1 MIKSENIPIDNINYN
16 LKIEEKDDDNK
27 KTKKVCELINCNDKN
42 MINYIYKDIVSEGR
56 VYEIQNINNFNN
68 YKNEDN
74 NNYDINKDKT
84 IMSVLDMNERAKA
97 HNNMH
102 KSDANYEICIE
113 ENNDVTTELIN
124 PETSKKESLHNI
136 VPRPQTYNNNNK
148 KENLTKNK
156 LEIPETHLKSSKN
169 TILIK
174 KTDQKLYPTQEKIS
188 NAINKSKNEN
198 NDYEQ
203 TTLNDKILENIPKE
217 NTENLDEKQIIY
229 NSKQNDQKVETNL
242 PLNAQKIYLHI
253 FKNYKTYQILNV
265 LNIISKEH
273 IYTKSYHSDN
283 YVEKFEQTSNIK
295 FNDLISYNDLDINPE
310 QIQTNIMKNEDNPKD
325 NIIDNNKTSNNIL
338 PFLKSM
344 SRNEKL
350 IYLSLLKNI
359 DKHIL
364 QSINKNVFFL
374 KRIQQYFYRK
384 YIHIKF
390 PNDLDNY
397 YYFINIDW
405 FNKLKNFLF
414 TDSGEFPGEITNYKL
429 YNNENINVMNFEDIT
444 NIENFKSDLK
454 EGRDYICINKYMWR
468 FLYYTFKGGPCI
480 KRNSNNIYD
489 KFVSISNN
497 DIPNNNIIYSLESQY
512 IDKLF
517 SLFNYFHDDTINI
530 ENDSQNE
537 NQIKTKKYFADSYH
551 DLLIYY
557 KLANENPNTNI
568 NYNNKEENRFD
579 KKKPIDNV
587 PPIISNNSN
596 KELNPSKNNIINKTT
611 IRELSLNSD
620 NQGRTPNKEVA
631 NRNNFKGPQRKGPE
645 RANNSATQN
654 NGSKNNATQNN
665 GSKNNATQNN
675 GSKNN
680 ATQNNGSKN
689 NSNQNSGGQNNTNK
703 NNGDQNEDDKN
714 RDDKNSDNQNR
725 SNSDTSQSN
734 SNDGSVRKK
743 EMQTNIANKNK
754 SGKPKYSSNKANNPE
769 IGNMKR
775 EYSDGNNN
783 KSASTEYNDHVNNDH
798 VNNDRV
804 NNDRVNNDR
813 VNNNSS
819 KKNTNFKGH
828 KNIENKMNPQNGTLN
843 SNNDTNQNYLAL
855 HNTSSKKNSITYH
868 SSNGNDIYK
877 SCEEYN
883 NGVTSSNGYVTT
895 TETDSKGTIE
905 NILKNNLNKK
915 KHQNNANSSSCTNMS
930 STNSSCSYNSEHN
943 KSEKGDRNYSP
954 GINKQVSEN
963 KINNI
968 MNHPEKENIQ
978 KNEQINSMNKDI
990 SKNNNTMITYKSSCS
1005 SDSSNAANS
1014 SSYQTKSSNS
1024 SNFSIRDQS
1033 SSNFNSDT
1041 YKTNKKNLMEENKEN
1056 EDVNSI
1062 VKIEHPAGI
1071 INYSTTC
1078 YVNVVMQCL
1087 SVFRI
1092 FIYTLHNY
1100 VTGKFKDSNASS
1112 DDSNNKNNSIVN
1124 KNFFT
1129 NSIPFN
1135 LFGNNNKNNNEL
1147 LLISLSNKLFE
1158 LSKMHN
1164 TPKVIEINRF
1174 LNLLNQKYS
1183 YLFECNEQ
1191 QDCHEFLLLVFDYI
1205 HNMMKIV
1212 DESVDKNNQIDYYL
1226 KKEQSIISDQFL
1238 GLIEEKITCS
1248 NCEYVNCIYQP
1259 IYNLS
1264 VNFFKKNTEN
1274 NLNDNLVEYFKK
1286 EEVNSTCE
1294 KCKSTKMYRCSYV
1307 YKQPK
1312 ILIVHLIRLL
1322 EDGSKIDKPIKFDI
1336 SNFNIQNVLKKEND
1350 HFIEPPKNYDLCG
1363 VIVHRGLNSN
1373 YGHYICYTKR
1383 VHSNG
1388 KTVVNK
1394 NKSKNKKCIVS
1405 EKFYN
1410 IYVLLQDIYNIS

>member
-1 MIKSENIPIDNINYN
+1 MIKSEQIPIDNINYN
-16 LKIEEKDDDNK
+16 IKIEENDDDNK
-27 KTKKVCELINCNDKN
+27 KSKKICELINCNDKN
-42 MINYIYKDIVSEGR
+42 MINYLYKDIIPEGKA
-56 VYEIQNINNFNN
+56 YEIPNINKFNN
-68 YKNEDN
+68 YNNEDN
-74 NNYDINKDKT
+74 YNYDINKNKK
-84 IMSVLDMNERAKA
+84 IMDILDINERAKIQ
-97 HNNMH
+97 NSMH
-102 KSDANYEICIE
+102 QFDSNYEICLE
-113 ENNDVTTELIN
+113 ENNDVITELIN
-124 PETSKKESLHNI
+124 NETSKRGSFHNI
-136 VPRPQTYNNNNK
+136 VARSQTNNNNNNK
-148 KENLTKNK
+148 EDLTNNK
-156 LEIPETHLKSSKN
+156 LEISEAPSGSSKN

-174 KTDQKLYPTQEKIS
+174 KTDQKPSPTQES
-188 NAINKSKNEN
+188 TLNPINKSGN
-198 NDYEQ
+198 NGYEQ
-203 TTLNDKILENIPKE
+203 TIINDKILENVSQGSTGSLNE
-217 NTENLDEKQIIY
+217 
-229 NSKQNDQKVETNL
+229 KQNDQKVETNL
-242 PLNAQKIYLHI
+242 LSNSKKGYSHI
-253 FKNYKTYQILNV
+253 FKGYETEQILNV
-265 LNIISKEH
+265 LNIISKED
-273 IYTKSYHSDN
+273 IYTKSYYSDN
-283 YVEKFEQTSNIK
+283 YAEKLEQESNIK
-295 FNDLISYNDLDINPE
+295 LSDLPSYSDLDINND
-310 QIQTNIMKNEDNPKD
+310 QIQTKIIENEHDPKD
-325 NIIDNNKTSNNIL
+325 NTIADNKTSSNSMQ
-338 PFLKSM
+338 FLKSM
-344 SRNEKL
+344 SKNDKL
-350 IYLSLLKNI
+350 IYLALLKNI
-359 DKHIL
+359 NKLTL

-397 YYFINIDW
+397 YYFINMDW

-429 YNNENINVMNFEDIT
+429 YSNENINIMNFKDIT

-489 KFVSISNN
+489 KIVPISNN
-497 DIPNNNIIYSLESQY
+497 DIPNNNIIHSLEFQY

-517 SLFNYFHDDTINI
+517 SLFNYSHDSTTNI
-530 ENDSQNE
+530 ENASQSK
-537 NQIKTKKYFADSYH
+537 NQIKTKQYFADSYQ
-551 DLLIYY
+551 DLLMYY
-557 KLANENPNTNI
+557 KLANEDPNATIHYSNKRENYSEKKNI
-568 NYNNKEENRFD
+568 D
-579 KKKPIDNV
+579 LIKKPPTDNM
-587 PPIISNNSN
+587 PPIQPNNSN
-596 KELNPSKNNIINKTT
+596 KQLGPPKNNITNKTIT
-611 IRELSLNSD
+611 HNASLNSD
-620 NQGRTPNKEVA
+620 NQGGAPNIEVA
-631 NRNNFKGPQRKGPE
+631 NKNNYKGTQRKGSE
-645 RANNSATQN
+645 RANNSA
-654 NGSKNNATQNN
+654 
-665 GSKNNATQNN
+665 
-675 GSKNN
+675 
-680 ATQNNGSKN
+680 
-689 NSNQNSGGQNNTNK
+689 NQNSRNQNTTNHNNTNQNNTSRNNANQ

-725 SNSDTSQSN
+725 NNSDTSQSN

-743 EMQTNIANKNK
+743 EMRTNIANKNK
-754 SGKPKYSSNKANNPE
+754 NGKPKCGTNKVNNLE

-775 EYSDGNNN
+775 ECSDGNNT
-783 KSASTEYNDHVNNDH
+783 KSTNIECNGNA
-798 VNNDRV
+798 
-804 NNDRVNNDR
+804 
-813 VNNNSS
+813 NNNPP
-819 KKNTNFKGH
+819 KKNGNFKGH

-843 SNNDTNQNYLAL
+843 SNNNINKNCLAPQNA
-855 HNTSSKKNSITYH
+855 SSKKNPAVYH

-883 NGVTSSNGYVTT
+883 NGATSSNGYVTT
-895 TETDSKGTIE
+895 TETDSKGTAE
-905 NILKNNLNKK
+905 NILKNGLNKK
-915 KHQNNANSSSCTNMS
+915 KKQTNANSSSCTNMS
-930 STNSSCSYNSEHN
+930 STNSSCSYNSDDN
-943 KSEKGDRNYSP
+943 KPEKNTRKLSS
-954 GINKQVSEN
+954 GINKNVSESN
-963 KINNI
+963 TNSV
-968 MNHPEKENIQ
+968 MNHPEKKNIQ
-978 KNEQINSMNKDI
+978 KNEQINNMNKDI
-990 SKNNNTMITYKSSCS
+990 PQKNNTITYKSSCS
-1005 SDSSNAANS
+1005 SDSSNDDNS

-1033 SSNFNSDT
+1033 SSNFNSDN
-1041 YKTNKKNLMEENKEN
+1041 YKTSKKDLMEEDIEEN
-1056 EDVNSI
+1056 ENVSSI
-1062 VKIEHPAGI
+1062 VKVEHPAGI

-1112 DDSNNKNNSIVN
+1112 DDSNSKNSSIVN

-1158 LSKMHN
+1158 LSKMHKSP
-1164 TPKVIEINRF
+1164 TVIEINRF

-1248 NCEYVNCIYQP
+1248 KCEYVNCVYQP

-1274 NLNDNLVEYFKK
+1274 NLNDNLIEYFKK

-1294 KCKSTKMYRCSYV
+1294 KCKSTKMYKCSYV

-1350 HFIEPPKNYDLCG
+1350 NFIEPPKNYDLCG

-1388 KTVVNK
+1388 KTVWYKFDDSLVRIVDIK
-1394 NKSKNKKCIVS
+1394 EVASAKAYCLFYESK
-1405 EKFYN
+1405 
-1410 IYVLLQDIYNIS
+1410 

>member
-16 LKIEEKDDDNK
+16 LKIEENDDDNK
-27 KTKKVCELINCNDKN
+27 KPKKVCELINCNDKN
-42 MINYIYKDIVSEGR
+42 MINYIYKDIVSEENE
-56 VYEIQNINNFNN
+56 YDLPNINKFNN
-68 YKNEDN
+68 YNNEDN
-74 NNYDINKDKT
+74 TNYDINKDKT
-84 IMSVLDMNERAKA
+84 IMNILDMNKRVQI
-97 HNNMH
+97 HNNMN
-102 KSDANYEICIE
+102 KSDANYEIYIE
-113 ENNDVTTELIN
+113 ENNGVITELIN
-124 PETSKKESLHNI
+124 PEISKKESLHNI
-136 VPRPQTYNNNNK
+136 VPRPQTYNNNK
-148 KENLTKNK
+148 KENLTKTK
-156 LEIPETHLKSSKN
+156 LEIPETHLKNSKN

-174 KTDQKLYPTQEKIS
+174 KTNQKLYPTQENIL
-188 NAINKSKNEN
+188 NEINKGN
-198 NDYEQ
+198 NVNNGYEQ
-203 TTLNDKILENIPKE
+203 TTLNNKILENTPQG
-217 NTENLDEKQIIY
+217 NTEILDENQIIY
-229 NSKQNDQKVETNL
+229 NSKKNDKKVETDL
-242 PLNAQKIYLHI
+242 FLNDENNYLHI
-253 FKNYKTYQILNV
+253 FKNYKTYQILKV
-265 LNIISKEH
+265 LNIIAKEH

-283 YVEKFEQTSNIK
+283 YAKKFGKTSNIK
-295 FNDLISYNDLDINPE
+295 LNDLISYNDLGINNE
-310 QIQTNIMKNEDNPKD
+310 QIQINIMENEDDPKD
-325 NIIDNNKTSNNIL
+325 NIIDNYKISNNRMPI
-338 PFLKSM
+338 LKSM
-344 SRNEKL
+344 NKNEKL
-350 IYLSLLKNI
+350 IYLSLLKNV

-364 QSINKNVFFL
+364 QSINKNIFFL

-397 YYFINIDW
+397 YYFINMDW
-405 FNKLKNFLF
+405 FNKLKKFVF

-429 YNNENINVMNFEDIT
+429 YNNENINAMNFEYIT
-444 NIENFKSDLK
+444 NIENFKPDLK

-468 FLYYTFKGGPCI
+468 FLYYTFKGAPCI

-489 KFVSISNN
+489 KFVPISNN

-530 ENDSQNE
+530 ENTSQNE

-557 KLANENPNTNI
+557 KLANENPNTTI
-568 NYNNKEENRFD
+568 HYNNKEENHFEKKNLD
-579 KKKPIDNV
+579 SIKKKPIDNI

-596 KELNPSKNNIINKTT
+596 KELSPPKNNITNKTA
-611 IRELSLNSD
+611 IHEFSLNSG
-620 NQGRTPNKEVA
+620 NQGRAPNTEVA
-631 NRNNFKGPQRKGPE
+631 NRNNFKCPQRKGSE
-645 RANNSATQN
+645 RANNSDNQN
-654 NGSKNNATQNN
+654 NRSQNN
-665 GSKNNATQNN
+665 TNQNN
-675 GSKNN
+675 RS
-680 ATQNNGSKN
+680 
-689 NSNQNSGGQNNTNK
+689 QNNTNK
-703 NNGDQNEDDKN
+703 NNGGQNNASQNNGDQNEGDKN

-725 SNSDTSQSN
+725 NNSDTSQSN
-734 SNDGSVRKK
+734 SNDESVRKK
-743 EMQTNIANKNK
+743 EMHMNIANQNK
-754 SGKPKYSSNKANNPE
+754 RGKPKYGPNKTNNPE

-775 EYSDGNNN
+775 ECSDGNDT
-783 KSASTEYNDHVNNDH
+783 KSTSIEYND
-798 VNNDRV
+798 RA
-804 NNDRVNNDR
+804 
-813 VNNNSS
+813 NNNPL
-819 KKNTNFKGH
+819 KKNANFKGH

-855 HNTSSKKNSITYH
+855 HNTSSKKNSIAYH

-905 NILKNNLNKK
+905 NILKNNFNKK
-915 KHQNNANSSSCTNMS
+915 KHQTNANSSSCTNMS

-943 KSEKGDRNYSP
+943 KSEKSGRNYSP
-954 GINKQVSEN
+954 RINKQVSEN
-963 KINNI
+963 DANNI

-978 KNEQINSMNKDI
+978 KDKQNNNMNKNI
-990 SKNNNTMITYKSSCS
+990 SKKNNTTITYKSICS
-1005 SDSSNAANS
+1005 SDSSNVANS

-1024 SNFSIRDQS
+1024 SNFSIRGQS

-1041 YKTNKKNLMEENKEN
+1041 CKMNKKNSMEENKQNEN
-1056 EDVNSI
+1056 VNSI
-1062 VKIEHPAGI
+1062 LKIEHPAGI

-1100 VTGKFKDSNASS
+1100 VTSKFKDFNASS
-1112 DDSNNKNNSIVN
+1112 DDSNSKNNSIVN

-1147 LLISLSNKLFE
+1147 LLVSLSNKLFE

-1164 TPKVIEINRF
+1164 TSKVIEINRF

-1274 NLNDNLVEYFKK
+1274 NLNDNLIEYFKK

-1350 HFIEPPKNYDLCG
+1350 NFIEPPKNYDLCG

-1388 KTVVNK
+1388 KTVWYKFDDSLVRMVDIK
-1394 NKSKNKKCIVS
+1394 EVASAKAYCLFYESK
-1405 EKFYN
+1405 
-1410 IYVLLQDIYNIS
+1410 